1 MTAYRYLFYDLLTN
15 VALAELEL
23 TNVNFSKQLNS
34 AGTFTGEILISD
46 STETVQNILAFSQ
59 TGKTAL
65 YVERSD
71 TDNNLGPTLVWGGI
85 IWNRSY
91 DSTSQRI
98 TFTARE
104 FESFF
109 EKLIIFPSNFSPFG
123 YTTDGIAINFS
134 NADELS
140 LAQLLIN
147 TAQGIAPS
155 PTNIGVQVTGATSG
169 QKVSKT
175 YYSYEYK
182 TYFQAILDLSQS
194 QNGFDFNIDVY
205 YDAAGVPQK
214 IFNIGY
220 PQLGTRYSAT
230 STNATVVQMP
240 GNMVEYTFEED
251 SADQANM
258 VYTTG
263 AGSNEAMLSRN
274 SSGQSDLI
282 PFYPWPQYQQVYNYS
297 DITDTNLLSLLA
309 QGRIAATDYPINH
322 LSVTV
327 TGRAH
332 PYVGTYNPADD
343 VRVVITD
350 ARFPNTLDAIYRLV
364 GLTVAPGENNSAE
377 LVSMALTLPTNVY

>member
-34 AGTFTGEILISD
+34 AGTFTGEIIISD
-46 STETVQNILAFSQ
+46 TSETVQNILDNTQ

-71 TDNNLGPTLVWGGI
+71 PDNNISPSLVWGGI
-85 IWNRSY
+85 IWNRAY

-109 EKLIIFPSNFSPFG
+109 EKLLVLPSNFAPFG
-123 YTTDGIAINFS
+123 YTTDGIAIKFANT
-134 NADELS
+134 DQLL

-155 PTNIGVQVTGATSG
+155 PTNIGVQVTGATST
-169 QKVSKT
+169 QNVSKT
-175 YYSYEYK
+175 YYSYENK
-182 TYFQAILDLSQS
+182 TYYQAILDLSQS

-220 PQLGTRYSAT
+220 PQLGTRYNAN
-230 STNATVVQMP
+230 STTAIVVQMP
-240 GNMVEYTFEED
+240 GNMVDYKYEED
-251 SADQANM
+251 SADQVNLAY
-258 VYTTG
+258 VTG
-263 AGSNEAMLSRN
+263 QGSNEAQLIS
-274 SSGQSDLI
+274 SASGQTTLL
-282 PFYPWPQYQQVYNYS
+282 PRYPWPQYQGVFNYS

-322 LSVTV
+322 LSATV

-332 PYVGTYNPADD
+332 PYVGFYNPADD
-343 VRVVITD
+343 VRVIITD
-350 ARFPNTLDAIYRLV
+350 SRFPTTLDAIYRLV
-364 GLTVAPGENNSAE
+364 GMTVSPGENNAAE
-377 LVSMALTLPTNVY
+377 LVSMSLTLPTNVY

>member
-1 MTAYRYLFYDLLTN
+1 MTQYRYLAYDLLTN

-46 STETVQNILAFSQ
+46 STETVQKILDNTQ

-71 TDNNLGPTLVWGGI
+71 PDNNIGPTLVWGGI
-85 IWNRSY
+85 IWNRAY

-98 TFTARE
+98 SFTARE

-109 EKLIIFPSNFSPFG
+109 EKLIIFPTNFTPFG
-123 YTTDGIAINFS
+123 YANNGLAIQFTNV
-134 NADELS
+134 DEVL

-147 TAQGIAPS
+147 SAQGIAPS

-169 QKVSKT
+169 QNVSKT

-182 TYFQAILDLSQS
+182 TYYQALLDLSQS
-194 QNGFDFNIDVY
+194 NNGFDFNIDVY
-205 YDAAGVPQK
+205 YDASGTPQK

-220 PQLGTRYSAT
+220 PQLGTRYSPT
-230 STNATVVQMP
+230 STTAIVVQMP
-240 GNMVEYTFEED
+240 GNMVDYKYEED
-251 SADQANM
+251 SADQVNLAY
-258 VYTTG
+258 VTG
-263 AGSNEAMLSRN
+263 QGSNEAQLVS
-274 SSGQSDLI
+274 SASGQTTLL
-282 PFYPWPQYQQVYNYS
+282 PQYPWPQYQGVFNYS

-309 QGRIAATDYPINH
+309 KGRIAATDYPINH

-332 PYVGTYNPADD
+332 PYAGTYNPADD
-343 VRVVITD
+343 VRVIITD
-350 ARFPNTLDAIYRLV
+350 SRFPTTLDATYRLV
-364 GLTVAPGENNSAE
+364 GMTVSPGENNSAE
-377 LVSMALTLPTNVY
+377 LVSMSLTLPTNVY